1 MTILM
6 LSSTDHAKTPYDEWF
21 PNTAEQMIL
30 FCPVE
35 KKNSYADEDY
45 LRIEA
50 FEHYTVNPDI
60 EMRALELS
68 QQYDISHV
76 LSISEFDVI
85 RAAKIRALL
94 KIEGQS
100 LISAEA
106 YRDKVLMKQLL
117 QSTSVKTPHF
127 DKAIDSANI
136 QRFVGKYGY
145 PVVLK
150 PIDGSGSSDVVIAR
164 AQQDIDT
171 FLQTHPDIGR
181 YEIEQFIDGE
191 MYHVD
196 GLVHNAEVKCAYVSH
211 YYNGCLAFKDH
222 QPLASYMLKADNP
235 LSQALQQQVEQVV
248 AALPTLPSGSFHAE
262 FFVTPTNDIYFCEIA
277 SRTGGGEIGRTL
289 EHAIGMQL
297 NQMSL
302 YLQTGRAEEVEAHIQ
317 IQRYGGFIL
326 LPPQNATFQGIQH
339 PLEEDWVLFQSLKAT
354 PGQPFGAAQ
363 LSVDH
368 IMSVVVEGE
377 DEATLI
383 ARIDQV
389 ITWYQQ
395 EVQWKS
401 LQATTYNDNV

>member
-6 LSSTDHAKTPYDEWF
+6 LSSTAHAKTPYDEWF
-21 PNTAEQMIL
+21 PDTAEQMIL
-30 FCPVE
+30 FCPAE
-35 KKNSYADEDY
+35 RKDSYADENY

-50 FEHYTVNPDI
+50 FEHYMVNPDI

-68 QQYDISHV
+68 AQYNITHV

-94 KIEGQS
+94 NIEGQS

-117 QSTSVKTPHF
+117 QSTAVKTPHF
-127 DKAIDSANI
+127 DKAIDGVNI
-136 QRFVGKYGY
+136 QRFVEKYGY

-164 AQQDIDT
+164 KQQDIDM

-191 MYHVD
+191 MYHID

-211 YYNGCLAFKDH
+211 YYNGCLAFKDY
-222 QPLASYMLKADNP
+222 QPLASYMLKKDHS
-235 LSQALQQQVEQVV
+235 LSQALQQEVKQVV
-248 AALPTLPSGSFHAE
+248 AALPTLPNGSFHAE

-277 SRTGGGEIGRTL
+277 SRTGGGEIGRML

-302 YLQTGRAEEVEAHIQ
+302 YLQTGRADEVNGHTQ

-326 LPPQNATFQGIQH
+326 LPPQNATFQGIEQQ
-339 PLEEDWVLFQSLKAT
+339 LDEDWVLFQSHKAT
-354 PGQPFGAAQ
+354 PGQAFGAAQ

-368 IMSVVVEGE
+368 IMSVVIEGE

-389 ITWYQQ
+389 IAWYQK
-395 EVQWKS
+395 EVQWK
-401 LQATTYNDNV
+401 

>member
-6 LSSTDHAKTPYDEWF
+6 LSSTEHAKTPYDEWF
-21 PNTAEQMIL
+21 PDTAEQMIL
-30 FCPVE
+30 FCPAE
-35 KKNSYADEDY
+35 KKDSYADKNY

-50 FEHYTVNPDI
+50 FEHYMVNPNI

-68 QQYDISHV
+68 AQYNITHV

-94 KIEGQS
+94 EIEGQS

-117 QSTSVKTPHF
+117 QSTAVKIPHF
-127 DKAIDSANI
+127 DKAIDGANI
-136 QRFVGKYGY
+136 QRFVEKYGY

-164 AQQDIDT
+164 EQQDIDM

-222 QPLASYMLKADNP
+222 QPLASYMLKADNS
-235 LSQALQQQVEQVV
+235 LSQALQQEVKQVV
-248 AALPTLPSGSFHAE
+248 AALPTLPNGSFHAE

-277 SRTGGGEIGRTL
+277 SRTG
-289 EHAIGMQL
+289 
-297 NQMSL
+297 
-302 YLQTGRAEEVEAHIQ
+302 V
-317 IQRYGGFIL
+317 
-326 LPPQNATFQGIQH
+326 
-339 PLEEDWVLFQSLKAT
+339 VK
-354 PGQPFGAAQ
+354 
-363 LSVDH
+363 
-368 IMSVVVEGE
+368 SVV
-377 DEATLI
+377 
-383 ARIDQV
+383 R
-389 ITWYQQ
+389 
-395 EVQWKS
+395 
-401 LQATTYNDNV
+401 

>member
-21 PNTAEQMIL
+21 PDTAEHMIL
-30 FCPVE
+30 FCPAE
-35 KKNSYADEDY
+35 KKESYAEKDY
-45 LRIEA
+45 LHIEG
-50 FEHYTVNPDI
+50 FTHYMSHPDI

-68 QQYDISHV
+68 RQYHITQV

-94 KIEGQS
+94 NLEGQS
-100 LISAEA
+100 MISAEA

-117 QSTSVKTPHF
+117 QGTSVKTPQF
-127 DKAIDSANI
+127 DKALDAANI
-136 QRFVGKYGY
+136 QQFVTKYGF

-150 PIDGSGSSDVVIAR
+150 PIDGSGSSDVVIAST
-164 AQQDIDT
+164 QQDIDA
-171 FLQTHPDIGR
+171 FLQTHPDLGK

-196 GLVHNAEVKCAYVSH
+196 GLVQQGEVKSAYVSH

-222 QPLASYMLKADNP
+222 QPLASYMLKEDNP
-235 LSQALQQQVEQVV
+235 LNQVLQQEVKKVI
-248 AALPTLPSGSFHAE
+248 AALPTLPNGSFHAE
-262 FFVTPTNDIYFCEIA
+262 FFVTPTNDIYFCEIG

-302 YLQTGRAEEVEAHIQ
+302 YLQTGRADIVDQYTQ

-326 LPPQNATFQGIQH
+326 LPPQNATFQGIQR
-339 PLEEDWVLFQSLKAT
+339 PLNEDWVLFQSLKAA
-354 PGQPFGAAQ
+354 PGQQFGEAR

-368 IMSVVVEGE
+368 IMSVVIEGE

-383 ARIDQV
+383 SRIDQV
-389 ITWYQQ
+389 IDWYQKA
-395 EVQWKS
+395 VQWE
-401 LQATTYNDNV
+401 

>member
-1 MTILM
+1 
-6 LSSTDHAKTPYDEWF
+6 
-21 PNTAEQMIL
+21 MIL
-30 FCPVE
+30 FCPAE
-35 KKNSYADEDY
+35 KKDSYAEKDY
-45 LRIEA
+45 LRIEGFA
-50 FEHYTVNPDI
+50 HYVSNRNI

-68 QQYDISHV
+68 RQYHITHV

-94 KIEGQS
+94 NLEGQS
-100 LISAEA
+100 MISAEA

-117 QSTSVKTPHF
+117 QGTSVKTPQF
-127 DKAIDSANI
+127 DKVIDVENI
-136 QRFVGKYGY
+136 QRFVVENGF

-164 AQQDIDT
+164 EQQDIDT
-171 FLQTHPDIGR
+171 FLQTHPDMGK

-196 GLVHNAEVKCAYVSH
+196 GLVHNGEVKCAYVSH

-222 QPLASYMLKADNP
+222 QPLASYMLKADHP
-235 LSQALQQQVEQVV
+235 LSQALQQQVKQVV
-248 AALPTLPSGSFHAE
+248 EALPTLPNGSFHAE

-302 YLQTGRAEEVEAHIQ
+302 YLQTGRVEEVEAHIQ

-326 LPPQNATFQGIQH
+326 LPPQNATFQGLQH
-339 PLEEDWVLFQSLKAT
+339 PLDEDWVLFQSLKAT
-354 PGQPFGAAQ
+354 PGQQFGDAQ

-368 IMSVVVEGE
+368 IMSVVIEGE
-377 DEATLI
+377 DEAILI
-383 ARIDQV
+383 SRIDQV
-389 ITWYQQ
+389 IDWYQKA
-395 EVQWKS
+395 VQWEL
-401 LQATTYNDNV
+401 LQDTAYNDSL

>member
-6 LSSTDHAKTPYDEWF
+6 LSSTAHAKTPYNEWF
-21 PNTAEQMIL
+21 PDTAEQMIL

-35 KKNSYADEDY
+35 KKDSYADKDY
-45 LRIEA
+45 LCIEA
-50 FEHYTVNPDI
+50 FTHYMVNPAV

-68 QQYDISHV
+68 EQYNITHV

-94 KIEGQS
+94 KLEGQS

-117 QSTSVKTPHF
+117 QGTSVKTPKF
-127 DKAIDSANI
+127 DRAIDAANI
-136 QRFVGKYGY
+136 KQFVAQNGF

-164 AQQDIDT
+164 EQQDIDI
-171 FLQTHPDIGR
+171 FLQSHSDLIK

-222 QPLASYMLKADNP
+222 QPLASYLLKEAHP
-235 LSQALQQQVEQVV
+235 LSQALQQKVKQVV
-248 AALPTLPSGSFHAE
+248 AALPTLPNGSFHAE
-262 FFVTPTNDIYFCEIA
+262 FFVTPAKDIYFCEIA

-302 YLQTGRAEEVEAHIQ
+302 YLQTGRTEEVDAHLQ
-317 IQRYGGFIL
+317 IQQYGGFIL
-326 LPPQNATFQGIQH
+326 LPPQNATFQGIQQ
-339 PLEEDWVLFQSLKAT
+339 PLDEDWVIFQSLKAT
-354 PGQPFGAAQ
+354 PGQQFGCAQ
-363 LSVDH
+363 SSVDH
-368 IMSVVVEGE
+368 IISVVIEGE
-377 DEATLI
+377 NEAMLI

-389 ITWYQQ
+389 IAWYQKA
-395 EVQWKS
+395 VQWGS
-401 LQATTYNDNV
+401 LQ